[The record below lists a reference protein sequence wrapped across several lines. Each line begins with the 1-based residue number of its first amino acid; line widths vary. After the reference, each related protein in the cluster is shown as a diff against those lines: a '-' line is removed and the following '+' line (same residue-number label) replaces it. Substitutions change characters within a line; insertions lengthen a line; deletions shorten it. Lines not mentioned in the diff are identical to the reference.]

1 VHLGFRN
8 SLNSIA
14 RRLKELTLA
23 AIAPGDDFSD
33 YDLILTGH
41 SLGGALSTLFAT
53 DIAEYGFDAGRSLPQ
68 TAPSEPWWET
78 LTQSFITQTRKGKS
92 QGKPPKPKSLKVY
105 NFGSP
110 RVGNAQFVA
119 KFDSLLGKG
128 IDEAYRIVNGADAVA
143 RMPRSFNVLIAE
155 VDYDHC
161 GPTVLLSSLID
172 AESANTPSDSF
183 LWVEGESDDTQCPVR
198 DGIMLAAAKIEETQ
212 PDNDIPF
219 DAKNMLAQLKENISD
234 KAQKFSLTDLTS
246 AVGINKDFV
255 ERETKVMQSLLSG
268 DALAHHMEDKYYEAI
283 GASCG
288 FVSSVGEDIKLRE
301 ADV

>member
-1 VHLGFRN
+1 
-8 SLNSIA
+8 
-14 RRLKELTLA
+14 LKELTLA

-41 SLGGALSTLFAT
+41 SLGGALSTLFAM
-53 DIAEYGFDAGRSLPQ
+53 DIAEYGFDAGRPLPQ

-78 LTQSFITQTRKGKS
+78 LAQSFITQTRKGKS

-119 KFDSLLGKG
+119 KFDSLLGNG
-128 IDEAYRIVNGADAVA
+128 IDEVYRIVNGADGVA
-143 RMPRSFNVLIAE
+143 RMPRSFNMLIAGI
-155 VDYDHC
+155 DYDHC

-172 AESANTPSDSF
+172 TESASTPSDSF
-183 LWVEGESDDTQCPVR
+183 LWVEGETDDTQCPVR
-198 DGIMLAAAKIEETQ
+198 DGNIIATAKTEGTQ

-219 DAKNMLAQLKENISD
+219 DAKNMLAQLSD

-255 ERETKVMQSLLSG
+255 ERETKVMQSVLSG
-268 DALAHHMEDKYYEAI
+268 DALAHHMEDKYYEAV

-288 FVSSVGEDIKLRE
+288 FVSTVGGEIKLRE